1 MIAWG
6 LRLRNGDA
14 TYPPGGPPDKI
25 PRLRNPRMHKTL
37 VLSALLLVAPTPV
50 AAQRGSDLTV
60 DAITHGAFTGAR
72 MPDPQW
78 LADGSAYLDL
88 RPVAGGGGGSEIV
101 RVNAVTGA
109 TTVAATAQA
118 LSSNGTPLTVESIV
132 TARDGG
138 KVLLFHSSVRVWRQN
153 TRGVYDVLDVAS
165 GKVTPLSTA
174 PGLQLFAKFSPDGRR
189 VAFGRANNLFVTDLT
204 TREERALTNDGSDT
218 ITNGTSDWVYEEELS
233 IRDAFRWSP
242 DSKRLAFWRFD
253 QSPIPVFPMLDELSE
268 QAKMIPLRYP
278 RPGAPNSKVTVGV
291 VDADTRATTWLHTGD
306 GEYIAAMA
314 WAGPD
319 SLVVQRMPRTQNR
332 IDLLMLSAASGDGR
346 TVLTERD
353 SAWVDI
359 DEETP
364 RWVAN
369 GTMFLWASERS
380 GWRQYYLYKRDG
392 SLVRRVT
399 RDGIDISSLA
409 GVDEKRGFIYALAA
423 APTPMQRQLFRYPL
437 KGGAEMR
444 VTTEPGTH
452 HVHIS
457 PDGGAMVDLASSAQF
472 PNAATLVSLSPG
484 GTRHVLEAN
493 AELRERLARMTRAPE
508 FFQLPL
514 PDGSKLNAFR
524 ILPPDFDSTR
534 KYPVL
539 MYVYGGPGS
548 QTVVDE
554 FGGDRY
560 LWHEMLARKGIIV
573 VSVDNHGT
581 GARGAQFRTVVYQHL
596 GIHESDDQIAAAK
609 WLGAQP
615 WVDASRIGIWGW
627 SYGGYMTAMTSF
639 RGGSLFRAAIS
650 VAPVTDWRL
659 YDNIYTER
667 YMRTPAENKAG
678 YDNGAPLKYVSGL
691 TATYLLVHGTGDD
704 NVHPQNSIQLI
715 DKLEAANKQ
724 FQLMLYPSRT
734 HSISGGNSR
743 THLFTLLTNFV
754 EQNLGPAAATAPV
767 NP

>member
-1 MIAWG
+1 MARRPI
-6 LRLRNGDA
+6 RPVD
-14 TYPPGGPPDKI
+14 PPIKFLVLASQEMQ
-25 PRLRNPRMHKTL
+25 RTL
-37 VLSALLLVAPTPV
+37 VLSAFIFAASMPA
-50 AAQRGSDLTV
+50 AAQHGSELTV
-60 DAITHGAFTGAR
+60 GAITHGAFTGAR
-72 MPDPQW
+72 MPEPQW

-88 RPVAGGGGGSEIV
+88 RPAGAAGGPSEIV
-101 RVNAVTGA
+101 RVNAATGA
-109 TTVAATAQA
+109 TSIVASAQA
-118 LSSNGTPLTVESIV
+118 LSSNGTPLMVESIV
-132 TARDGG
+132 ISRDGT
-138 KVLLFHSSVRVWRQN
+138 KVLLFHNSVRVWRQN

-174 PGLQLFAKFSPDGRR
+174 PGLQMFAKFSPDGRR
-189 VAFGRANNLFVTDLT
+189 VAFGRASNLFVTDLAT
-204 TREERALTNDGSDT
+204 HEERALTNDGSDM
-218 ITNGTSDWVYEEELS
+218 IINGTSDWVYEEELA

-242 DSKRLAFWRFD
+242 DSKRIAFWRFD
-253 QSPIPVFPMLDELSE
+253 QSPIPVFPMLEELSE

-291 VDADTRATTWLHTGD
+291 VDADTRATTWLHTGE
-306 GEYIAAMA
+306 GEYVAAMA

-319 SLVVQRMPRTQNR
+319 SVAVQRMPRTQNR

-364 RWVAN
+364 RWIVN

-392 SLVRRVT
+392 TLVGRVT
-399 RDGIDISSLA
+399 RDGVDVSSLA
-409 GVDEKRGFIYALAA
+409 GVDEKRGYIYTMVA
-423 APTPMQRQLFRYPL
+423 APTPMQRQLFRYAL

-457 PDGGAMVDLASSAQF
+457 PDGGAMVDVASSAQF
-472 PNAATLVSLSPG
+472 PGAATLVSLAPG
-484 GTRHVLEAN
+484 GARHVLEAN
-493 AELRERLARMTRAPE
+493 AELRERLARITRAPE

-548 QTVVDE
+548 QTVLDD
-554 FGGDRY
+554 FGGDRQ

-581 GARGAQFRTVVYQHL
+581 GARGAQFRDVVYQHL
-596 GIHESDDQIAAAK
+596 GIHESDDQISAAR
-609 WLGAQP
+609 WLAAQQ
-615 WVDASRIGIWGW
+615 WVDPSRIGIWGW

-659 YDNIYTER
+659 YDDIYTER
-667 YMRTPAENKAG
+667 YMRTPAENKVG
-678 YDNGAPLKYVSGL
+678 YDDGAPLKYVNGL
-691 TATYLLVHGTGDD
+691 TASYLLVHGTGDD

-734 HSISGGNSR
+734 HAISGGNSR

-754 EQNLGPAAATAPV
+754 DQNLGAAAAVAPAV